1 MAYDPADG
9 LINGANLVGGLI
21 NQGRKTE
28 DYIGGLFDAHAKM
41 KAGEAVARGD
51 YGSAAGLLGARGMTD
66 DAEALRG
73 RETTTKALKA
83 ASAGDYQGAEDAA
96 AAGGDT
102 ALYNSTSAAEAKDKT
117 DRAAWLGHAADALL
131 QIKDPNQRHQAFASS
146 IAPTLKAMGVADDQI
161 SQIDQQSLSDQGL
174 QAFKTT
180 LGQHAKLSI
189 QKLDDGSL
197 VGVDESTG
205 AIKELYK
212 GGGKHDWKE
221 RKNADGSSEWID
233 LNNPDAQGGDTS
245 TPTATPAPTGGV
257 YDTIAA
263 KATGLNAKP
272 DEVSYLQRL
281 AQVESGGK
289 TDARNG
295 SSTGVFQFHPDTFAG
310 LGGQDINDVGDQ
322 TKAALALQQRD
333 RAALQ
338 AAGIAPTDANTYI
351 MHQQGAGGGKALLTA
366 PPETNAIA
374 VLTPV
379 YGSEKIARK
388 AILGNG
394 GNEDMTAGD
403 FVDYW
408 QNRWSGGGKTTAT
421 GPKSIKGDEAPRDD
435 GSLSDDAAEQAAE
448 RYITNGTLPPMGQ
461 GKVGTQ
467 NRDKI
472 LNKAAEMEKL
482 TGRTGAEAVAAWAG
496 VKANTQAL
504 GQLTKT
510 RSMVESFENTAIK
523 NADLM
528 LTLAPKGGGTTNSP
542 VVNRWIQAGRK
553 QIAGDADVSQFDIA
567 LGTFAD
573 EYAKIVSGST
583 GAAGTSDASRKEA
596 YDRLSKYA
604 TQGQLQGGIA
614 TMKKE
619 MHNRITSL
627 KDQEAS
633 TKAAISGG
641 TGDAHAAAAVAPR
654 PDGWSK
660 TLPAPQLKTAMKYK
674 GAQGRGGD
682 ESNPLVPV
690 NQAQFDKIAVGDW
703 FINPADG
710 KPLRK
715 AK

>member
-102 ALYNSTSAAEAKDKT
+102 ALYNSTSAAETKDKT

-233 LNNPDAQGGDTS
+233 LNDPNAQGGSDS
-245 TPTATPAPTGGV
+245 APSATPAPTGGV

-272 DEVSYLQRL
+272 EEVSYLQRL

-408 QNRWSGGGKTTAT
+408 QNRWSGGGKTAAT

-482 TGRTGAEAVAAWAG
+482 TGRTGSEAVAAWAD
-496 VKANTQAL
+496 VKANTSTLAD
-504 GQLTKT
+504 LTK
-510 RSMVESFENTAIK
+510 RRANIKSFEDNALA
-523 NADLM
+523 NADLA
-528 LTLAPKGGGTTNSP
+528 LKLAPAGAGQFNSP
-542 VVNRWIQAGRK
+542 ILNKWAQTGRK
-553 QIAGDADVSQFDIA
+553 AVAGDPDVTSYDVA
-567 LGTFAD
+567 LGTFLD
-573 EYAKIVSGST
+573 EYAKITSGSM
-583 GAAGTSDASRKEA
+583 GNQGTTDASRREA

-604 TQGQLQGGIA
+604 SKGQVQAGIA
-614 TMKKE
+614 TMKLE
-619 MHNRITSL
+619 MGNRIMGL
-627 KDQEAS
+627 DKEIAK
-633 TKAAISGG
+633 TKSNISGKPAPAAEVTAPHVSSAKDLSPPQLAKAMQFKG
-641 TGDAHAAAAVAPR
+641 STAKSGDRANPWVVKGEAMYAKLPTGVYYIT
-654 PDGWSK
+654 PDGEV
-660 TLPAPQLKTAMKYK
+660 
-674 GAQGRGGD
+674 RG
-682 ESNPLVPV
+682 P
-690 NQAQFDKIAVGDW
+690 
-703 FINPADG
+703 
-710 KPLRK
+710 KP
-715 AK
+715 